1 LLPVF
6 SLPEYPFGEPSH
18 EPLNQLPFFYV
29 LVSGFHVVKASG
41 EGHGTM
47 VMDTFEVTVIGA
59 GVVGLAIA
67 RELALAGR
75 KVLVVEKHRTF
86 GQETSSRNS
95 EVIHAGIYH
104 PSDLQKTTLCVLGN
118 RLLYEFCLKNKVHHK
133 RIGKI
138 IVAVDKQEVETLE
151 ELKRQGEYNG
161 VEGLGLIGKKR
172 IHEMEPEVRA
182 EAALFSSST
191 GILDSHRFMECL
203 IKSAEGHGAILAFRI
218 EVTGIHFDGRTYSLD
233 INNGEYSIRS
243 RIVVNS
249 AGLHADRIAALGGMK
264 IDQRDYRLKPCKG
277 NYFAP
282 SPGPKLRHLVYPV
295 PHKNK
300 EYLGIHATL
309 DLGGRVRFGPDIRYL
324 KDGPTEVNGIPCREF
339 DYSVDEDGK
348 DAFFEAIRK
357 YLPGITLE
365 SLHPD
370 MSGIRPKLQGP
381 GEPPRDFVIRE
392 EGDAGF
398 PGFINLIGI
407 ESPGLTCSLAIGE
420 IVRFMIHG

>member
-1 LLPVF
+1 MPMSRENIFASRQHTLPGGR
-6 SLPEYPFGEPSH
+6 SCCDGNGS
-18 EPLNQLPFFYV
+18 
-29 LVSGFHVVKASG
+29 
-41 EGHGTM
+41 
-47 VMDTFEVTVIGA
+47 FEVTVIGA

-67 RELALAGR
+67 RDFALAGGR
-75 KVLVVEKHRTF
+75 VLVVEKHRTF

-95 EVIHAGIYH
+95 EVIHAGIHH
-104 PSDLQKTTLCVLGN
+104 PPEFQKTTLCVIGN
-118 RLLYEFCLKNKVHHK
+118 RLLYDFCVKNKVPHK
-133 RIGKI
+133 RTGKI
-138 IVAVDKQEVETLE
+138 IAAVDNREVETLE
-151 ELKRQGEYNG
+151 ELKRQGESNG
-161 VEGLGLIGKKR
+161 VEGLRLIGKKR
-172 IHEMEPEVRA
+172 THEMEPEVRA
-182 EAALFSSST
+182 EAALFSPSS

-203 IKSAEGHGAILAFRI
+203 IRSAEEHGAIRAFRT
-218 EVTGIHFDGRTYSLD
+218 EVTGIHFDGRMYNLD
-233 INNGEYSIRS
+233 INNGEYSIKS

-264 IDQRDYRLKPCKG
+264 IDRRDYRLKPCKG

-295 PHKNK
+295 SHKNK

-324 KDGPTEVNGIPCREF
+324 KDGPSELNGIPSREF

-348 DAFFEAIRK
+348 EAFFEAIRK

-392 EGDAGF
+392 ETDAGL

-407 ESPGLTCSLAIGE
+407 ELPGLTCSLAIGE
-420 IVRFMIHG
+420 IVRSMIHG